1 MALSLACIGCF
12 RLPSDM
18 SDGREKHPI
27 CDMCRDEKLPTTY
40 QCGKDCPANSGAWEL
55 HGVFHKGLKK
65 HRKFSEDGGSLQQ
78 RNREAAELDAR
89 YAARTGN
96 KFDELMAEGARYQSK
111 KDDRKAAR
119 ACREAIA
126 LRPDKPAAYY
136 NLGNVLND
144 SGHKV
149 KAAHRYLEAK
159 DRCPVGSEMW
169 AKATALAFDTL
180 KLPQCAEVAKSEWW
194 NDEGLKALSARLVRA
209 APNEVGAIVTR
220 DMVLSGCN
228 GVVWEIGP
236 RSAAELKE
244 AATRFEQA
252 AALSDAPAHKA
263 ALAGAAVACRSL

>member
-1 MALSLACIGCF
+1 
-12 RLPSDM
+12 M